1 MNSRQIKTSIIA
13 TIIGIIIGWV
23 GKSYQISDGVQLQ
36 FNDAVRWGD
45 IREMERLIDRGAD
58 PLGGHLYDSGQ
69 YGYPPICDAA
79 SACEPEAI
87 EFLLARGA
95 NPNELIATETPLD
108 LVLYKQKDVERS
120 IKILEAHGAKTL
132 EHLNITQNQQ

>member
-58 PLGGHLYDSGQ
+58 PLVGIYMIWVNMDIHLSVMRLQHVSQKPLSFYLRGGQ
-69 YGYPPICDAA
+69 
-79 SACEPEAI
+79 
-87 EFLLARGA
+87 
-95 NPNELIATETPLD
+95 
-108 LVLYKQKDVERS
+108 
-120 IKILEAHGAKTL
+120 
-132 EHLNITQNQQ
+132 TQMNS